1 MKAMVE
7 KAWRRL
13 VDMISALQKEM
24 LKKS

>member
-1 MKAMVE
+1 MVE